1 MIHTAMFAYIYVDKY
16 NALHRLSSY
25 LAEHEE
31 EFSNMKIKD
40 KDWLTVKYGYFV
52 LLSNIDSTPKDLLSE
67 YFGRTDIEQI
77 FKTSKEYLD
86 LLPLS
91 KWSDLTVRGKI
102 LHDVI
107 GTIAL
112 LQLRKA
118 LCNTGI
124 STTEIFGK
132 TQSLM
137 CHRDLNENI
146 IIETPCK
153 QVKKYYNFLNVSI
166 PSHIKIKQFSEQ
178 IFL

>member
-1 MIHTAMFAYIYVDKY
+1 M
-16 NALHRLSSY
+16 
-25 LAEHEE
+25 
-31 EFSNMKIKD
+31 
-40 KDWLTVKYGYFV
+40 FV

-91 KWSDLTVRGKI
+91 KWFDLTVRGKI

-146 IIETPCK
+146 INRNVMQTS
-153 QVKKYYNFLNVSI
+153 KKIL
-166 PSHIKIKQFSEQ
+166 QFSRY
-178 IFL
+178 INRVTY